1 MWWRKNKEGFA
12 LPHPDTV
19 KGGGTT
25 SGGQTVSYYD
35 IPLVSAR
42 IAFVVDHSGSM
53 GAKVGTDR
61 KSTRLDVAKEQLT
74 KVVTSL
80 PKTHKVNL
88 ILFESN
94 ITSVWK
100 EVKKLSSGNRRE
112 LIEDIEAVK
121 HTGGTNLYDGLEF
134 AFDDPEIDTIYLLTD
149 GQPSGGRFTDVAD
162 IVEQVRLMNRSRQIV
177 IHCISIGQRST
188 LLQDLAALTGGTYKE
203 VR

>member
-1 MWWRKNKEGFA
+1 
-12 LPHPDTV
+12 
-19 KGGGTT
+19 
-25 SGGQTVSYYD
+25 
-35 IPLVSAR
+35 
-42 IAFVVDHSGSM
+42 M

-74 KVVTSL
+74 KVVTAL

-88 ILFESN
+88 VLFESS

-134 AFDDPEIDTIYLLTD
+134 AFDDPEVDTIYLLTD
-149 GQPSGGRFTDVAD
+149 GQPSGGRFTDAAD

-188 LLQDLAALTGGTYKE
+188 LLQDLAALTGGAYKE